1 MTTWLEFRA
10 EPIVE
15 PVIEIK
21 WDQNGEEG
29 KEYTLICHTGECG
42 WWDVVFSPEQ
52 VIETKNDHVKWHEDG
67 MPE

>member
-1 MTTWLEFRA
+1 MA

-15 PVIEIK
+15 IR
-21 WDQNGEEG
+21 WSLQWEEG
-29 KEYTLICHTGECG
+29 KEYTLSCLTVTEGDLCS

-52 VIETKNDHVKWHEDG
+52 AIETKNAHVKWHEDG

>member
-1 MTTWLEFRA
+1 M
-10 EPIVE
+10 E

-67 MPE
+67 MPA